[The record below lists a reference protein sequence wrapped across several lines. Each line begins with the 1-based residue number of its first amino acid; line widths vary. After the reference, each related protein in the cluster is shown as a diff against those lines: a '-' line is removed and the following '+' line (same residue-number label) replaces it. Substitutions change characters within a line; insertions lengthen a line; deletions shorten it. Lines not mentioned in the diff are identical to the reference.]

1 MDAKFYKEN
10 RSALYRN
17 LKPSSMVLIFSG
29 EELRKT
35 NDEDYP
41 FFANRNFVYLTGV
54 EQKESILW
62 GQVTE
67 TGDIKETLFLLPPD
81 KMKERWTGRRLTMPE
96 AEAVSGVADYAFLE
110 AFQPMLEQ
118 TLSQRQ
124 VDTVYLDID
133 ESTIG
138 GNVRYPARSI
148 QSYIEETYPDI
159 KIDSARAILKTLR
172 TIKKPCEIEALKK
185 AEEITREGILAM
197 MEHSKPG
204 MYEYQYK
211 AYYDFVLAQHGL
223 LESGFP
229 SIISGGKN
237 NFCIHYYSYMGQVCD
252 GDMVLNDVGVNYDH
266 VTTDVSRGW
275 PCNGKY
281 SDKQKLLYECAY
293 NTSEYMFRTV
303 KPGIPAMDIDKMI
316 KSYNC
321 RQLMEAG
328 VLKNADDIDTYMW
341 HGGAHHIGFDVH
353 DVVDVKGRLTE
364 PGMVFCIDVG
374 IYHEEWGIGFRLEDN
389 CLVTEDGCVNLS
401 ADIPRRWQDIEEIMK

>member
-10 RSALYRN
+10 RTALYRSM
-17 LKPSSMVLIFSG
+17 KPSSLVLIFSG

-96 AEAVSGVADYAFLE
+96 AEAVSGAADFAFLE
-110 AFQPMLEQ
+110 AFRPMLEQ
-118 TLSQRQ
+118 TLSQKK

-138 GNVRYPARSI
+138 GNVRYPAQNI

-159 KIDSARAILKTLR
+159 KILSARAILKTLR
-172 TIKKPCEIEALKK
+172 VIKKPCEIEALKK
-185 AEEITREGILAM
+185 AEEITREGIVAM
-197 MEHSKPG
+197 MQHSKPG

-211 AYYDFVLAQHGL
+211 AYYDYVLAQHGL
-223 LESGFP
+223 LEPGFP

-266 VTTDVSRGW
+266 LTTDVSRGW

-328 VLKNADDIDTYMW
+328 VLRNADDIDTYMW
-341 HGGAHHIGFDVH
+341 HGGAHHVGFDVH

-401 ADIPRRWQDIEEIMK
+401 ANIPRSWQDIEEIM